1 MKKRSLLALA
11 VSAALLLS
19 ACGQELPPVPEE
31 LTGWA
36 AERAND
42 ALEDLGGVVS
52 NALDELNEAEYQGGP
67 FENNLESARAYLL
80 KQLQEKYGMEFTVV
94 GHEDLENYGPFAGAS
109 YSCQV
114 APAGAPEQVTTALVS
129 QSMYRDV
136 RDGYAVYF
144 FKEEAE
150 APVLALCQS
159 KEYVLDQR
167 ISLEMPETDRTWT
180 PEDGLDAYL
189 SESGAYVW
197 LVLRLEDGLELRDYA
212 EQLLDFLNSLEG
224 LNCNL
229 LLQARANK
237 AYLIHLEVQLLDGFD
252 ASAFTV
258 EELEEDV
265 ELCLSM
271 GSPR

>member
-1 MKKRSLLALA
+1 MQKQDDMIAEKTVKEGYQESQENQPERKLEIFMPPTKPEWYIRDILSTIDRLQGVLSQEDLWRDQA
-11 VSAALLLS
+11 VTMCVDRIGRDAERLEQYVLYPTETKNNVEGGTDMS
-19 ACGQELPPVPEE
+19 EIIKPEGMCVIRRE
-31 LTGWA
+31 EA
-36 AERAND
+36 AE
-42 ALEDLGGVVS
+42 
-52 NALDELNEAEYQGGP
+52 AE
-67 FENNLESARAYLL
+67 NLTD
-80 KQLQEKYGMEFTVV
+80 QE
-94 GHEDLENYGPFAGAS
+94 
-109 YSCQV
+109 
-114 APAGAPEQVTTALVS
+114 PA
-129 QSMYRDV
+129 
-136 RDGYAVYF
+136 
-144 FKEEAE
+144 KEEAE

-258 EELEEDV
+258 EELEEDM

>member
-1 MKKRSLLALA
+1 MKKRSLLVLA

-52 NALDELNEAEYQGGP
+52 NALDELKEAEYQGGP

-144 FKEEAE
+144 FKE
-150 APVLALCQS
+150 
-159 KEYVLDQR
+159 
-167 ISLEMPETDRTWT
+167 I
-180 PEDGLDAYL
+180 G
-189 SESGAYVW
+189 
-197 LVLRLEDGLELRDYA
+197 
-212 EQLLDFLNSLEG
+212 
-224 LNCNL
+224 
-229 LLQARANK
+229 RA
-237 AYLIHLEVQLLDGFD
+237 HV
-252 ASAFTV
+252 
-258 EELEEDV
+258 
-265 ELCLSM
+265 
-271 GSPR
+271 